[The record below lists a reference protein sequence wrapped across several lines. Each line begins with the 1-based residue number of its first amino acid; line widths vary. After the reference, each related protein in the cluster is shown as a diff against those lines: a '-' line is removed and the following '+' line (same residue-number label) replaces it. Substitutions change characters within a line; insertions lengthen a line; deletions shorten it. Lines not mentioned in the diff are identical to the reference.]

1 MILKGLRAMFGF
13 RSDKRT
19 DALIERVAASQAMN
33 DASYN
38 RLEQTIQRVID
49 EKNKKRGRRNGPT
62 LHPSN

>member
-1 MILKGLRAMFGF
+1 MILERVKAMFGL

-19 DALIERVAASQAMN
+19 DALIERVAASQAVN

-49 EKNKKRGRRNGPT
+49 EKNNKRGRKHGT
-62 LHPSN
+62 HLHPSN